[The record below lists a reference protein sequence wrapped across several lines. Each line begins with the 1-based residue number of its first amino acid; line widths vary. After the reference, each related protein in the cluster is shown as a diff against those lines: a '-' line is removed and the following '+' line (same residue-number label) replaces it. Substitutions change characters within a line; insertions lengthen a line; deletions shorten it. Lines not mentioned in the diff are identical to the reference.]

1 MYLLVNS
8 LRGKLQICR
17 DKMHQKYFFATNNVR
32 FFKNI
37 FSIEGIKEML
47 ELYSVNKHIK
57 SVEVVYP
64 QGERRRE

>member
-1 MYLLVNS
+1 MY
-8 LRGKLQICR
+8 
-17 DKMHQKYFFATNNVR
+17 QKYFFATNNVR

-37 FSIEGIKEML
+37 FSIKGIKEML
-47 ELYSVNKHIK
+47 ELYSVNKHVK